1 MFKAIS
7 SLWFAWCL
15 IAWPALALS
24 APGAGTK
31 TDKLVIS
38 PQSAAPVCP
47 SGQAC
52 IYHLSSDSQL
62 YAVDGAGLT
71 TKVNGAKSFRTSMNC
86 AVLSGPANG
95 DVCYD
100 TTLGYFRMYSGGWR
114 SVPLVATVPL
124 SITGQTVALSYSS
137 PLAVVGG
144 SLTVSAGGSVYASI
158 TGAGKGV
165 LGVATLYLVGPGVV
179 ASGTTE
185 AYLLISPRAGTARN
199 LRCYLGTAPGGADTV
214 SITARLNGADT
225 TTTCTI
231 TGAGQT
237 CSDASNT
244 AAVSAGDRV
253 SLKAVSSA
261 GTASDLS
268 CSIEVTN

>member
-1 MFKAIS
+1 MLVRFTGLLLFS
-7 SLWFAWCL
+7 
-15 IAWPALALS
+15 LALLSSSAIAADGNKEIFSPWTS
-24 APGAGTK
+24 AP
-31 TDKLVIS
+31 S
-38 PQSAAPVCP
+38 CP
-47 SGQAC
+47 SGRAC
-52 IYHLSSDSQL
+52 IYHLASDGQL
-62 YAVDGAGLT
+62 YVIDGSAST
-71 TKVNGAKSFRTSMNC
+71 TKLHGAKSFRTSSNC
-86 AVLSGPANG
+86 AGLSSPTNG

-100 TTLGYFRMYSGGWR
+100 TTLGYFRLYSGGWR

-144 SLTVSAGGSVYASI
+144 SLTVSTGGSVYASI

-179 ASGTTE
+179 ASGTE
-185 AYLLISPRAGTARN
+185 AYLLIAPRAGTARN

-214 SITARLNGADT
+214 IITARLNGADT

>member
-1 MFKAIS
+1 MLARLIGLLIC
-7 SLWFAWCL
+7 SL
-15 IAWPALALS
+15 LATS
-24 APGAGTK
+24 VHAADGNKEVFSPWTATPSCVAGRSCVY
-31 TDKLVIS
+31 LL
-38 PQSAAPVCP
+38 A
-47 SGQAC
+47 
-52 IYHLSSDSQL
+52 SDGQL
-62 YAVDGAGLT
+62 YVVDASGVT
-71 TKVNGAKSFRTSMNC
+71 TKMQAAKSFRTSANC
-86 AVLSGPANG
+86 SGLASPVNG

-261 GTASDLS
+261 GTAADLT
-268 CSIEVTN
+268 CSVEVTN